1 MLNAIFF
8 YVLLFLLVELVELLI
23 ELVQGLVGRRL
34 VDSSDRLRR
43 RTMQPSSVKKDMKI
57 KTYLL

>member
-23 ELVQGLVGRRL
+23 ELVRGLVGRRL

>member
-43 RTMQPSSVKKDMKI
+43 RTMQPSSVKKDKKI

>member
-23 ELVQGLVGRRL
+23 ELVRGLVGRRL

-43 RTMQPSSVKKDMKI
+43 RTMQPSSVKKDLKI
-57 KTYLL
+57 